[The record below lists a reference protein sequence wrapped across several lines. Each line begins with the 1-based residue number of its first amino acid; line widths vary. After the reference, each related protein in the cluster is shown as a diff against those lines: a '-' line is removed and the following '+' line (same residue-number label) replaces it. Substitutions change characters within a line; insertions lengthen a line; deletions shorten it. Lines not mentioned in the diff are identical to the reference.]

1 MAEMTLG
8 AIPERGT
15 RWFHVYMAA
24 AVVAVAFGGFMP
36 TYWTRLGEAG
46 FSVAP
51 IVHIHGAL
59 FFTWTLFFLAQTL
72 LVATGRV
79 QDHRAWGLAGISL
92 ATAMGIS
99 VVLTSINSMKVADGL
114 GMGDAGRQ
122 FSIVALS
129 ALVLFGTFITLAIAN
144 VRHSEAHRRYMMLAV
159 VPLLHAAMARVFM
172 TLFAPPGSVG
182 PPPIFVAVPP
192 GLFVDLFIV
201 AAMVH
206 DWRIRGRPHRIYVV
220 GGACIVAV
228 QLLIVPIGTT
238 AAWLAIASRIQG
250 LAG

>member
-1 MAEMTLG
+1 MVEMTLG
-8 AIPERGT
+8 ESPERRT
-15 RWFHVYMAA
+15 RWFHVAMAA
-24 AVVAVAFGGFMP
+24 AVVFVAFGGFMP
-36 TYWTRLGEAG
+36 TYWTRLAQPD

-59 FFTWTLFFLAQTL
+59 FFIWTLFFLAQTIRI
-72 LVATGRV
+72 ATGRV
-79 QDHRAWGLAGISL
+79 EAHRAWGLAGIAL

-99 VVLTSINSMKVADGL
+99 VVLASINSMKVADGL

-144 VRHSEAHRRYMMLAV
+144 VRHREAHRRYMVLAV

-172 TLFAPPGSVG
+172 TLFAPPGAVG

-206 DWRIRGRPHRIYVV
+206 DWSTRGRPHRIYVI

-228 QLLIVPIGTT
+228 QLLIVPIGVT
-238 AAWLAIASRIQG
+238 AGWMAIASRIQG

>member
-1 MAEMTLG
+1 MVEMTVG

-15 RWFHVYMAA
+15 RWFHVFMAL

-36 TYWTRLGEAG
+36 TYWTRLGQPS

-51 IVHIHGAL
+51 IIHIHGAL
-59 FFTWTLFFLAQTL
+59 FFAWTLFFLAQTL

-99 VVLTSINSMKVADGL
+99 VVLASINSMKVADSL
-114 GMGDAGRQ
+114 GVGDAGRQ

-129 ALVLFGTFITLAIAN
+129 ALVLFGTFITLAIVN
-144 VRHSEAHRRYMMLAV
+144 VRRPEAHRRYMLLAV

-172 TLFAPPGSVG
+172 TLFAPAGAVG

-201 AAMVH
+201 AAMAH
-206 DWRIRGRPHRIYVV
+206 DWRTRGRPHRIYVV

-228 QLLIVPIGTT
+228 QLLIVPLG
-238 AAWLAIASRIQG
+238 AMSAWTSIAGSIQG